1 MDSSLLPDSV
11 NLSWVA
17 CWADALD
24 LQPSIECT
32 WVGSFFFISINR
44 VQFVAKIQC
53 NKLYSFRCH
62 RGLHWCSKFYF
73 DPDSGVS
80 AIMMDIY
87 QNMSNLLALQWYL
100 GSDAHNILHNLLAN
114 RGCHHG
120 WNLWIALGQS
130 FWTGMYELLLKN
142 QRWGGIVLKK
152 SVDFQCPR
160 SWKFAK
166 EKSSHVCR

>member
-1 MDSSLLPDSV
+1 LNAHELEAFWSPSMDSSLLPDSV

-32 WVGSFFFISINR
+32 WVGSFLFISINR
-44 VQFVAKIQC
+44 VQFVAEIQC

-62 RGLHWCSKFYF
+62 SGLHWCSKLYL

-80 AIMMDIY
+80 AIMMDMY
-87 QNMSNLLALQWYL
+87 QNMGNLLALQWYL

-114 RGCHHG
+114 RGCHRAEQ
-120 WNLWIALGQS
+120 LDIIMAET
-130 FWTGMYELLLKN
+130 FE
-142 QRWGGIVLKK
+142 
-152 SVDFQCPR
+152 
-160 SWKFAK
+160 
-166 EKSSHVCR
+166 